1 MVFCAND
8 YLSYTLH
15 ERRTQ
20 FVNCLFR
27 CELSTAQVALIFAM
41 MTLILIVREIHY
53 EDFRGR
59 RSVFHPSCR
68 PNRSPLRAQRLHTLM
83 AKDRLSL
90 T

>member
-1 MVFCAND
+1 MEDGDQELMVFCAND
-8 YLSYTLH
+8 YLSGKSVT
-15 ERRTQ
+15 R
-20 FVNCLFR
+20 
-27 CELSTAQVALIFAM
+27 ELSTAQVALILAM

-59 RSVFHPSCR
+59 RSVFRPSCR
-68 PNRSPLRAQRLHTLM
+68 PNRSPLRALRLHTLM